1 MPQTTNYQP
10 VVAQQT
16 WKGYILPH
24 YKESAKAQSENE
36 ERIDFRVEISYTT
49 SKDGISIPKQ
59 ATVVLQEFEEDQEPD
74 AGKELFK
81 RSWETEFPTVVKK
94 EDINSM
100 IVVAYA
106 QFAGIDHSQIGKGI
120 YGTLSNLSWEGI
132 YLTNKEKEH
141 ISFGLVCV
149 NLAGAWLFGITV
161 TDENTDKIL
170 GHIDGFAKTEDV
182 IRQEWVIN
190 KAREALNNPNEDNQG
205 NLQRLFDLR

>member
-1 MPQTTNYQP
+1 MSQTTNYQP

-24 YKESAKAQSENE
+24 YKESTKAQSENE

-49 SKDGISIPKQ
+49 SKDGITIPRQ

-100 IVVAYA
+100 IVIAYA
-106 QFAGIDHSQIGKGI
+106 QFAGTDHSQIGKGI

-132 YLTNKEKEH
+132 YLTNKEKEN

-161 TDENTDKIL
+161 TDESNNKII
-170 GHIDGFAKTEDV
+170 GHIDGIAKPEDV

-190 KAREALNNPNEDNQG
+190 KAREALNNPNEDNQR
-205 NLQRLFDLR
+205 NPQRLFDLR